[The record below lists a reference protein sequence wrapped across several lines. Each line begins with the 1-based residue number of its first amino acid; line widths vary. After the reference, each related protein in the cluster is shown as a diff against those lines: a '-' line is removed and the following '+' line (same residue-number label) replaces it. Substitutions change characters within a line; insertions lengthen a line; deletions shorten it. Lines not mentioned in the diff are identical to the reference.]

1 MKEPSVPQPPPI
13 PEERTT
19 ALIDANVLFPAL
31 LRDTLLRAAEAGLY
45 MPRWTTTILDEVSR
59 NLVASGRITRQSLTR
74 LLEAMER
81 SFPDALVT
89 GYEHLMEEMP
99 NDQKDRHVLAAAV
112 ACEANVLLTH
122 NLRHFPATLLRN
134 TFGITPERP
143 DGFLQ
148 DSLVAYPDELIQVI
162 ATQAVDYV
170 DPPWTFKELLDR
182 LERQVPGFVL
192 ALRQRLSDEHEEG
205 SNS

>member
-81 SFPDALVT
+81 
-89 GYEHLMEEMP
+89 
-99 NDQKDRHVLAAAV
+99 
-112 ACEANVLLTH
+112 
-122 NLRHFPATLLRN
+122 
-134 TFGITPERP
+134 
-143 DGFLQ
+143 
-148 DSLVAYPDELIQVI
+148 
-162 ATQAVDYV
+162 
-170 DPPWTFKELLDR
+170 
-182 LERQVPGFVL
+182 
-192 ALRQRLSDEHEEG
+192 
-205 SNS
+205 